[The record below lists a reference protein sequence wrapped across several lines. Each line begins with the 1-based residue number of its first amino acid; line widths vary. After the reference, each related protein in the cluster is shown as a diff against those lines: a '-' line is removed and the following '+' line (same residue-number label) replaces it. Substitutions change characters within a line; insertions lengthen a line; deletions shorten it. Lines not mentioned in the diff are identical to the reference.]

1 MGDNSANRPNYL
13 DFLDRHDPSG
23 RISAMLGLLECCR
36 VCPRNCGVNRLKDE
50 RGFCRTGRLAHV
62 ASHCV
67 HRGEEPAISGS
78 RGSGTIFFGNC
89 NLRCLF
95 CQNRQISQGSDTG
108 EEAGPWQIADMMLE
122 LQRKGAHNI
131 NFVSPTHVA
140 PQMAEAIVVAARRGL
155 RIPIVYNSNGY
166 ESVEMLRLLR
176 GFVDI
181 YMPDMKYGDDE
192 SAELCSFAPG
202 YVYAAEAALVEMKRQ
217 VGHLRLDGMGVA
229 VRGLLIRHLVLPN
242 DLAGSGRVLR
252 FIRRALG
259 RETYVSLMSQ
269 YFPCHK
275 AVGHPLLGRP
285 VRAGEYARVLDEMD
299 RLGLEN
305 GWIQELQSSAYYRPD
320 FGADY
325 DGSHPFEG

>member
-1 MGDNSANRPNYL
+1 MGDSSPNRPNYL
-13 DFLDRHDPSG
+13 KFLDRHDPAG
-23 RISAMLGLLECCR
+23 RIAAMLRLLDGCR

-50 RGFCRTGRLAHV
+50 RGFCRTGRLALV

-67 HRGEEPAISGS
+67 HHGEEPAISGS

-95 CQNRQISQGSDTG
+95 CQNRQISQGNDTG
-108 EEAGPWQIADMMLE
+108 EEQGPWQIADMMLE

-140 PQMAEAIVVAARRGL
+140 PQMAEAIVVAAGRGL

-202 YVYAAEAALVEMKRQ
+202 YVHSAQAALVEMRRA

-229 VRGLLIRHLVLPN
+229 RNGLLVRHLVLPN
-242 DLAGSGRVLR
+242 DMAGSRDVLR
-252 FIRRALG
+252 FIRRVIG
-259 RETYVSLMSQ
+259 RETSISLMSQ
-269 YFPCHK
+269 YFPSHK
-275 AVGHPLLGRP
+275 AAGHQLLGRP
-285 VRAGEYARVLDEMD
+285 VRAGEYAGVLDEMD
-299 RLGLEN
+299 RLGLD

-320 FGADY
+320 FEGD
-325 DGSHPFEG
+325 HPFEG